1 MIMKTNKR
9 SPLIVGILR
18 LLSPGYGYCF
28 KCGLPWNHCKSKDV
42 YLSESE
48 GAYATCDVCWNN
60 STLEELKSYYT
71 ESYRQYW
78 LDGGHPLKHILKCV
92 EEEYNKTRVK

>member
-1 MIMKTNKR
+1 MKLNKR
-9 SPLIVGILR
+9 NPFLIAILR
-18 LLSPGYGYCF
+18 LFSPGYGYCF